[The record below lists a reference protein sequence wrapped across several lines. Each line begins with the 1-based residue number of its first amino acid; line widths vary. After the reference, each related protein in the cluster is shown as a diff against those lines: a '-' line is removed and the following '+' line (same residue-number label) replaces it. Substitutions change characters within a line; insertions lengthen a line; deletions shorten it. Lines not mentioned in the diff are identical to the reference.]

1 MSDSFGALL
10 KAWRG
15 QRRMSQLDLGVA
27 ADVSARHIS
36 FLETGRSRPSQ
47 AMVMHLSETLDIPRT
62 VRNRLL
68 NAAGFS
74 AAYETRDLG
83 DEELEYVDAAM
94 NWTLERHD
102 PYPAIALDRHWRVLR
117 ANVCATGM
125 LSSMGI
131 RQGDSLLD
139 AFADSGGLQETIEN
153 WREVSRHLIARLRTE
168 SVHLGGDPVLD
179 EAIARLSESLAPG
192 EIEYSGALPAVI
204 TANYR
209 TNGMTLKFFSTI
221 SQFGSAEDIA
231 IADLK
236 IELMFPA
243 DAATRAAL
251 MARYA
256 Q

>member
-10 KAWRG
+10 KEWRG
-15 QRRMSQLDLGVA
+15 QRRMSQLDLGMA

-36 FLETGRSRPSQ
+36 FLETGRSKPSQ
-47 AMVMHLSETLDIPRT
+47 AMVMHLSETLEIPRT

-74 AAYETRDLG
+74 VAYQTRDLG
-83 DEELEYVDAAM
+83 DDELEYVNAAM
-94 NWTLERHD
+94 NWTLDRHD

-117 ANVCATGM
+117 ANISATAM
-125 LSSMGI
+125 LANLGI
-131 RQGDSLLD
+131 SEGASLLD
-139 AFADSGGLQETIEN
+139 AFAEPGPLRESIEN
-153 WREVSRHLIARLRTE
+153 WAEISHHLIARLRTE
-168 SVHLGGDPVLD
+168 SAHAGGDPVLD
-179 EAIARLSESLAPG
+179 AAIASLSASLDPN
-192 EIEYSGALPAVI
+192 ETEYAGALPAVI

-231 IADLK
+231 LADLK

-243 DAATRAAL
+243 DAATKAAL
-251 MARYA
+251 MAQFA

>member
-1 MSDSFGALL
+1 MSDSFGTLL
-10 KAWRG
+10 KEWRG

-36 FLETGRSRPSQ
+36 FLETGRSKPSQ

-74 AAYETRDLG
+74 VAYQNRDLG
-83 DEELEYVDAAM
+83 DDELEYVNAAM

-102 PYPAIALDRHWRVLR
+102 PYPAIALDRHWRILR
-117 ANVCATGM
+117 ANVSATAM
-125 LSSMGI
+125 LANLGLSEGA
-131 RQGDSLLD
+131 SLLD
-139 AFADSGGLQETIEN
+139 AFAEPGPAREAIEN
-153 WREVSRHLIARLRTE
+153 WAEVSRHMIARLRTE
-168 SVHLGGDPVLD
+168 SAHAGGDAVLD
-179 EAIARLSESLAPG
+179 AAIERLSSSLGSG
-192 EIEYSGALPAVI
+192 ETEYHGALPAVI

-209 TNGMTLKFFSTI
+209 ANGMTLKFFSTI

-231 IADLK
+231 LADLK
-236 IELMFPA
+236 IEMMFPA
-243 DAATRAAL
+243 DAATKAAL
-251 MARYA
+251 MAQFA